1 MSSLISCSNCWYNG
15 LQAGSIGMSIGY
27 CAEHKMILRRSD
39 ETTCSRLLRKDL
51 TLESAKRESSVHR
64 DKYLDDYS
72 LLKVSDGETAES
84 DTYRDR
90 GQKVFNGDSVS
101 NIVGEYGEY
110 GAKIESLAQLRRE
123 GSTRAEIAMLSLA
136 RGYTNRCIMNG
147 GEWTS
152 GLHLFWWTMGR
163 LESNPTP
170 EISHMDL
177 RYQLPMKIDRQ
188 VEVAQWYVLMFRLLF
203 ISDIAIHAGNHSEPI
218 GALSDLPECAAEDT
232 EIVSLRKLRAWIK
245 REAVPRIKKA
255 LTIERYRELA
265 DQLHQE

>member
-1 MSSLISCSNCWYNG
+1 MSTLISCSNCWYNG

-27 CAEHKMILRRSD
+27 CTEHKIILRRAD

-51 TLESAKRESSVHR
+51 TLESAKRESSIHR
-64 DKYLDDYS
+64 DRYPNGYG
-72 LLKVSDGETAES
+72 LLKLSNGDPAES

-110 GAKIESLAQLRRE
+110 GAKIESLAQLRRD

-136 RGYTNRCIMNG
+136 RCYTNRCMKNG

-152 GLHLFWWTMGR
+152 GLHLFWWTFGK
-163 LESNPTP
+163 LDSNPVP
-170 EISHMDL
+170 EISHADL

-188 VEVAQWYVLMFRLLF
+188 VEVAQWYVLMYRLLF
-203 ISDIAIHAGNHSEPI
+203 ISDVAIHAGFTGEPI

-232 EIVSLRKLRAWIK
+232 EIVSFRKLRVWIK
-245 REAVPRIKKA
+245 RKAIPRIKEA
-255 LTIERYRELA
+255 LPIERYRELA
-265 DQLHQE
+265 EQLHQE